1 MMSVTVA
8 PREMKLSIFSEMSN
22 TTATHTMR
30 KRARKNVPINFRRI
44 YQSSFF
50 NYSLLPNFS
59 TIMFFHSENVPSA
72 MC

>member
-1 MMSVTVA
+1 
-8 PREMKLSIFSEMSN
+8 MSN